1 MLDEALIRKYRHKG
15 ILVDTSLLVVYIV
28 GTLGTRHLLNCRATK
43 NFTRG
48 DFNLLAGI
56 LGRFVNVVTTAHV
69 LTEVSNLA
77 GKLPISLHQDF
88 RFAFRKAIN
97 RASEQSLPAKQIAS
111 DKDFINFGITDTAI
125 RLISPGSYL
134 VLTSDLPLFGL
145 LGKRGV
151 DVVNFNHLR
160 PLVW

>member
-1 MLDEALIRKYRHKG
+1 MLEEALVQKYRQKG
-15 ILVDTSLLVVYIV
+15 ILVDTSLLVAYVI
-28 GTLGTRHLLNCRATK
+28 GTLGVRHLVNCRATK
-43 NFTRG
+43 HFTQD
-48 DFNLLAGI
+48 DFGLLVGI
-56 LGRFVNVVTTAHV
+56 LGRFTNVVTTTHV

-77 GKLPISLHQDF
+77 GKLPKSLHDNF
-88 RFAFRKAIN
+88 RLVFLKAIN
-97 RASEQSLPAKQIAS
+97 QLSEQSLPAKKIAS
-111 DKDFINFGITDTAI
+111 DNDFINFGITDTAI

-134 VLTSDLPLFGL
+134 VLTDDLPLFGL